1 MQKVFIVEKT
11 ISWSNLEDLNDEL
24 RRYRDAKVVSV
35 TPFFQQ
41 VSAGSSMH
49 QEGNY
54 GVIIVIDYNEQEVG
68 KLC

>member
-1 MQKVFIVEKT
+1 MQKVFIVEKA
-11 ISWSNLEDLNDEL
+11 ISWSNITDVNNEL

-54 GVIIVIDYNEQEVG
+54 GAIIVIDYNE
-68 KLC
+68 

>member
-1 MQKVFIVEKT
+1 MQQVFIIEKANGR
-11 ISWSNLEDLNDEL
+11 SNLEDVNTEL
-24 RRYRDAKVVSV
+24 RRYNDAKVVSV

-54 GVIIVIDYNEQEVG
+54 GAIIVIDYNE
-68 KLC
+68 

>member
-1 MQKVFIVEKT
+1 MQKVFIIEKANT
-11 ISWSNLEDLNDEL
+11 GSNLEDLNDEL

-54 GVIIVIDYNEQEVG
+54 GAIIVIDYNEQEVG

>member
-1 MQKVFIVEKT
+1 MQKVFIIEKAN
-11 ISWSNLEDLNDEL
+11 IGSNLEDLNDEL
-24 RRYRDAKVVSV
+24 RRYRNAKVVSV

-54 GVIIVIDYNEQEVG
+54 GAIIVIDYNEQEVG

>member
-41 VSAGSSMH
+41 ASAGSSMH
-49 QEGNY
+49 QEGNQ

>member
-11 ISWSNLEDLNDEL
+11 ISWSNLTNLNSAL
-24 RRYRDAKVVSV
+24 RQYRDAKVVSV

-54 GVIIVIDYNEQEVG
+54 GAIIVIDYNE
-68 KLC
+68 

>member
-41 VSAGSSMH
+41 VSAGSGMH

-54 GVIIVIDYNEQEVG
+54 GAIIVIDYNE
-68 KLC
+68 

>member
-11 ISWSNLEDLNDEL
+11 IGWSSLIDLNSVL
-24 RRYRDAKVVSV
+24 RQYRDAKVVSV
-35 TPFFQQ
+35 TPFFQP

-54 GVIIVIDYNEQEVG
+54 GAIIVIDYND
-68 KLC
+68 

>member
-35 TPFFQQ
+35 IPFFQH
-41 VSAGSSMH
+41 VSAGSIMH

-54 GVIIVIDYNEQEVG
+54 GAIIVIDYNEQEVG

>member
-1 MQKVFIVEKT
+1 MQKVFIVEKA
-11 ISWSNLEDLNDEL
+11 ISWSNLTDVNNEL
-24 RRYRDAKVVSV
+24 RRYRDAKVVNV

-54 GVIIVIDYNEQEVG
+54 GAIIVIDYNE
-68 KLC
+68 

>member
-11 ISWSNLEDLNDEL
+11 ISWSNLTNLNSAL
-24 RRYRDAKVVSV
+24 RQYRDAKVVSV
-35 TPFFQQ
+35 TPFFKQ

-54 GVIIVIDYNEQEVG
+54 GAIIVIDYNE
-68 KLC
+68 

>member
-1 MQKVFIVEKT
+1 MQKVKKKKKT

-54 GVIIVIDYNEQEVG
+54 GAIIVIDYNE
-68 KLC
+68 

>member
-1 MQKVFIVEKT
+1 MQKVFIIEKANT
-11 ISWSNLEDLNDEL
+11 GSNLEDLNDEL

-54 GVIIVIDYNEQEVG
+54 GAIIVIDYNE
-68 KLC
+68 

>member
-1 MQKVFIVEKT
+1 MQKVFIVEKA
-11 ISWSNLEDLNDEL
+11 ISWSNLPDVNNEL

-35 TPFFQQ
+35 TSFFQQ

-54 GVIIVIDYNEQEVG
+54 GAIIVIDYNE
-68 KLC
+68 